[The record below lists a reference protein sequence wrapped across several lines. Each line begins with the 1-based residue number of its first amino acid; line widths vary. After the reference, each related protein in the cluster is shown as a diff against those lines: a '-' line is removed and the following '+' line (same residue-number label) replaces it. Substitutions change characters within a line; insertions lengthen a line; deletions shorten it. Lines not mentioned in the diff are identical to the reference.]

1 MSFETGRQVRL
12 VQPVIQG
19 EIIDTEY
26 DKSRKELK
34 HLIECGTRMARNSNA
49 GFLNRNWRLL
59 SNYDKSQ
66 QIY

>member
-1 MSFETGRQVRL
+1 MSFEMGRQVRL

-34 HLIECGTRMARNSNA
+34 HLIEWQDADGAQQQRW
-49 GFLNRNWRLL
+49 FLESELEVVE
-59 SNYDKSQ
+59 
-66 QIY
+66 

>member
-1 MSFETGRQVRL
+1 MSFEMGRQVRL

-34 HLIECGTRMARNSNA
+34 HLIEWRDADGAQQQRW
-49 GFLNRNWRLL
+49 FLESDLEAVE
-59 SNYDKSQ
+59 
-66 QIY
+66 

>member
-1 MSFETGRQVRL
+1 MSFEMGRQVRL

-34 HLIECGTRMARNSNA
+34 HLIEWQDADGAQQQRW
-49 GFLNRNWRLL
+49 FLESELEAVE
-59 SNYDKSQ
+59 
-66 QIY
+66 